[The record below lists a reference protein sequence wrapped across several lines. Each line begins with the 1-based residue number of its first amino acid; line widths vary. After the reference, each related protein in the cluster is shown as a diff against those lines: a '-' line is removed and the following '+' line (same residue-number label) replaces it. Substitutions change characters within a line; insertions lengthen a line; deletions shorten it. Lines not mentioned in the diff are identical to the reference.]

1 MRRPTLLSSGG
12 EVTRA
17 VSRDRPPSCGIS
29 NALSLYKG
37 GWTRNAVFVGDAGG
51 SSSVWA
57 SPCVHH
63 KVRQL
68 WVFPEDYRR
77 APEARLQLRGI
88 YNLIE
93 QGLRPVPTE
102 IGQISEFAHIHPR
115 LEYHKHCP
123 KSAVHLRRSLCGRTY
138 HALGRAPR
146 PPPLPSRYQTP
157 PRSVHTAATHPGSG
171 PNGYRIASPDGVR
184 AVGTRTGHAG

>member
-1 MRRPTLLSSGG
+1 MSGVGRSRPNWDGPSSRSMRRLTLLSSGG

-102 IGQISEFAHIHPR
+102 IGQFSEFAHIHPR
-115 LEYHKHCP
+115 LEYHEHCP
-123 KSAVHLRRSLCGRTY
+123 KSAVHLRMILVW
-138 HALGRAPR
+138 AD
-146 PPPLPSRYQTP
+146 LPC
-157 PRSVHTAATHPGSG
+157 AGSCSA
-171 PNGYRIASPDGVR
+171 IASASEQMSNPAAQCAHR
-184 AVGTRTGHAG
+184 SHTPRI